1 MTGTGTQADPYIP
14 ALWSEFVTAI
24 GTQGAYVSL
33 AEGTIWDMNDI
44 APEGFTTTITI
55 AAASIA
61 GNGLTIKNL
70 TFTNGGKCSCTSGVT
85 VTGIA
90 FKNLLIE
97 SGSVLLE
104 AMTSSTVTL
113 RECVF
118 AGKIADAYLVGRN
131 TFDVLWRMAMY
142 RCAINLEVSGGSC
155 PFLSGNGSAPYHTLT
170 YCNVK
175 ITGSST
181 SSYVQ
186 SIRLNNSFWT
196 GDLTNTT
203 WVIGGD
209 SGATSYYSIFD
220 VDVPTSKGLRVN
232 SSYTGNVVKC
242 LYNSDKVASGATVDS
257 PLIGCTTEQLHS
269 ASYLHSVGFPIA
281 G

>member
-1 MTGTGTQADPYIP
+1 MTGTGTQADPYVP
-14 ALWSEFVTAI
+14 STWAEFVTAI
-24 GTQGAYVSL
+24 GTASAYVSVP
-33 AEGTIWDMNDI
+33 EGTVWDMNDI
-44 APEGFTTTITI
+44 APEGISSAITV
-55 AAASIA
+55 AANRVE
-61 GNGLTIKNL
+61 GNGAEIRNL
-70 TFTNGGKCSCTSGVT
+70 FFTGGGKFSCTSGVT

-118 AGKIADAYLVGRN
+118 AGKIADAYFVGRN

-155 PFLSGNGSAPYHTLT
+155 PFLSGNGSVPYHTLT
-170 YCNVK
+170 YCNIK
-175 ITGSST
+175 TTGSGS
-181 SSYVQ
+181 SSYAQ
-186 SIRLNNSFWT
+186 SIRLNNSLWT

-220 VDVPTSKGLRVN
+220 VNVPVSKGLRVA
-232 SSYTGNVVKC
+232 STYTGNVVEC

-269 ASYLHSVGFPIA
+269 ASYLHSIGFPIA